1 MGSGFLALLIF
12 IACLV
17 TVVGLT
23 CACAEFFAQYLP
35 LSYRTLVLL
44 LGGFSMLVS
53 NLGLSH
59 LIQLSVPVLT
69 AIYPLHRA
77 GGAELHPALVGQ
89 RHPGGGACHADQPAV
104 RSDRRAQGLGLA
116 GLLPAWSLA
125 LPLNEQG
132 LAWLPPSL
140 CALLLAALWDR
151 LQGRPQ
157 VASVS
162 KSAA

>member
-1 MGSGFLALLIF
+1 MRSLTSLDAAWAAALAANPALQ
-12 IACLV
+12 ASEANTQASRHLV
-17 TVVGLT
+17 NSAKANRWPTLSAGAVWARHQPMPKVQTDLTGLT
-23 CACAEFFAQYLP
+23 
-35 LSYRTLVLL
+35 S
-44 LGGFSMLVS
+44 
-53 NLGLSH
+53 
-59 LIQLSVPVLT
+59 
-69 AIYPLHRA
+69 
-77 GGAELHPALVGQ
+77 
-89 RHPGGGACHADQPAV
+89 
-104 RSDRRAQGLGLA
+104 GLA